1 MENEILKALA
11 EIKSLLLSNKKVL
24 TTEEAAVF
32 LGMSKSKLYKLT
44 ASRVIPHSK
53 PTNGLLFFDRDEIS
67 RWALDAKV
75 IDPKEEA
82 EKYLNRSTQ

>member
-1 MENEILKALA
+1 MENEILKELA
-11 EIKSLLLSNKKVL
+11 EIKSLVLSNKKVL
-24 TTEEAAVF
+24 SCDEAADF

-67 RWALDAKV
+67 KWALGAKV
-75 IDPKEEA
+75 IDPKQEA
-82 EKYLNRSTQ
+82 EKYLNRNVG